1 METHPMRIISLIAA
15 GISGAAFAGN
25 FDVTD
30 DIVTSET
37 WTADNVYNL
46 TSQIYVRPG
55 ATLTIQ
61 AGTKIVSTASANGSG
76 ALCVAN
82 GGQLFVN
89 GDSKA
94 PVVMTSN
101 LDDGTW
107 RASCNE
113 WGNLTICG
121 DAYIG
126 FDGVTNAGGFPGNTL
141 SPSASNEA
149 NMEGLVEE
157 AGNPTLNNYGG
168 GDDNYDAGSIS
179 YLSIRYG
186 GRVVG
191 LSNELNGLSLG
202 ALGRGTQI
210 HHVEIMNNVDD
221 GIEIWGGT
229 VGLKYIS
236 IWNIG
241 DDSFDVDQGWRGK
254 AQFGLIVQGYSR
266 DASQGSGLG
275 DNIFEFDGAENSD
288 AQPRTRA
295 TIYNFTTVANTESG
309 DGTTTW
315 RDNASV
321 QYRNC
326 IFIGKGDKLVRA
338 DGEDGDGSSGY
349 GHNGTLSLE
358 ERFETNARTPDGL
371 PYVDPVNSTGDD
383 AFMASLYQSQTDGKL
398 AEITDCVIAGFG
410 SITNDPYYELVP
422 NSMRGT
428 NVETPALP
436 IKTLVRSPVITVGG
450 KPVDPVVLIDP
461 RPTDAAFN
469 QALTPAPSDGFFVPV
484 AYRGAFSADEN
495 WLAGWTAAD
504 EYGFLVGS
512 GGGCGSCAG
521 DANADG
527 VVGFLDLTTILAN
540 WGCTG
545 N

>member
-1 METHPMRIISLIAA
+1 MRMFPLFAAWISSVAL
-15 GISGAAFAGN
+15 AGN
-25 FDVTD
+25 VDVED
-30 DIVTSET
+30 DIFTSQT

-46 TSQIYVRPG
+46 TKQIYVRPG

-61 AGTKIVSTASANGSG
+61 AGTRVVSVATANGSG
-76 ALCVAN
+76 SLCVAN
-82 GGQLFVN
+82 GAQLFVN
-89 GDSKA
+89 GDSTA
-94 PVVMTSN
+94 PVVMTSD

-126 FDGVTNAGGFPGNTL
+126 FDGVTNSGGFPSNTL

-149 NMEGLVEE
+149 NMEGLLEE
-157 AGNPTLNNYGG
+157 AGNLTLNNYGG

-186 GRVVG
+186 GRVQG

-229 VGLKYIS
+229 VGLKYIT

-266 DASQGSGLG
+266 DANQGSGLG

-338 DGEDGDGSSGY
+338 DGDDGDGSSGY
-349 GHNGTLSLE
+349 GFNGTLSLA
-358 ERFETNARTPDGL
+358 ERFQTAARTAEGL
-371 PYVDPVNSTGDD
+371 PYVDSVNSTSD
-383 AFMASLYQSQTDGKL
+383 AEFMASLYQSQSDGML
-398 AEITDCVIAGFG
+398 AEITDCVISQFG
-410 SITNDPYYELVP
+410 SIAEDPYYDVVP
-422 NSMRGT
+422 ASMRLT
-428 NVETPALP
+428 NFETQDLA
-436 IKTLVRSPVITVGG
+436 IKKLVRGPEVFIGG
-450 KPVDPVVLIDP
+450 KSVDPVVLIDP
-461 RPTDAAFN
+461 RPIDDNFN
-469 QALTPAPSDGFFVPV
+469 QANSPAPSDGFFIPV
-484 AYRGAFSADEN
+484 SYRGGFSSEDN

-504 EYGFLVGS
+504 EFGFIDGVS
-512 GGGCGSCAG
+512 SDCGSCTG
-521 DANADG
+521 DADADG
-527 VVGFLDLTTILAN
+527 SVGYTDLLTVLNN

>member
-1 METHPMRIISLIAA
+1 MRMFTFAA
-15 GISGAAFAGN
+15 LAVSSVALAENI
-25 FDVTD
+25 DVVD

-46 TSQIYVRPG
+46 TTQIYVRPG

-61 AGTKIVSTASANGSG
+61 GGTRVVSTATANGSG
-76 ALCVAN
+76 ALCVTN
-82 GGQLFVN
+82 GAQLFVN
-89 GDSKA
+89 GDSNA

-126 FDGVTNAGGFPGNTL
+126 FDGVTNSGGFPGNTL
-141 SPSASNEA
+141 APSASNEA

-229 VGLKYIS
+229 VGLKYVTV
-236 IWNIG
+236 WNIG

-266 DASQGSGLG
+266 NASQGSGLG

-349 GHNGTLSLE
+349 GHNGTLTLA
-358 ERFETNARTPDGL
+358 ERFETDARNGDGQ
-371 PYVDPVNSTGDD
+371 PYVDAVNSSADG
-383 AFMASLYQSQTDGKL
+383 AFMSSLYQAQADGKL
-398 AEITDCVIAGFG
+398 SEISNCVIAGFG
-410 SITNDPYYELVP
+410 DISDDPYYEVVP
-422 NSMRGT
+422 STMRST
-428 NVETPALP
+428 NVETSDLP
-436 IKTLVRSPVITVGG
+436 IVNLVRGAVVTIGG
-450 KPVDPVVLIDP
+450 KSVNPVTSIDP
-461 RPTDAAFN
+461 RPTAAAYN
-469 QALTPAPSDGFFVPV
+469 QTASPAPSDGFFIPV
-484 AYRGAFSADEN
+484 NYRGGFSSDDN

-504 EYGFLVGS
+504 EYGFIDGVS
-512 GGGCGSCAG
+512 SECGSCSG

-527 VVGFLDLTTILAN
+527 VVGFQDLTTVLGN

>member
-1 METHPMRIISLIAA
+1 
-15 GISGAAFAGN
+15 
-25 FDVTD
+25 
-30 DIVTSET
+30 
-37 WTADNVYNL
+37 
-46 TSQIYVRPG
+46 
-55 ATLTIQ
+55 
-61 AGTKIVSTASANGSG
+61 
-76 ALCVAN
+76 
-82 GGQLFVN
+82 
-89 GDSKA
+89 
-94 PVVMTSN
+94 
-101 LDDGTW
+101 
-107 RASCNE
+107 
-113 WGNLTICG
+113 
-121 DAYIG
+121 
-126 FDGVTNAGGFPGNTL
+126 
-141 SPSASNEA
+141 
-149 NMEGLVEE
+149 MEGLLEE
-157 AGNPTLNNYGG
+157 AGNLTLNNYGG

-186 GRVVG
+186 GRVQG

-229 VGLKYIS
+229 VGLKYIT

-266 DASQGSGLG
+266 DANQGSGLG

-338 DGEDGDGSSGY
+338 DGDDGDGSSGY
-349 GHNGTLSLE
+349 GFNGTLSLA
-358 ERFETNARTPDGL
+358 ERFQTAARTAEGL
-371 PYVDPVNSTGDD
+371 PYVDSVNSTSD
-383 AFMASLYQSQTDGKL
+383 AEFMASLYQSQSDGML
-398 AEITDCVIAGFG
+398 AEITDCVISQFG
-410 SITNDPYYELVP
+410 SIAEDPYYEVVP
-422 NSMRGT
+422 ASMRLT
-428 NVETPALP
+428 NFETQDLA
-436 IKTLVRSPVITVGG
+436 IKKLVRGPEVIIGG
-450 KPVDPVVLIDP
+450 KSVDPVVLIDP
-461 RPTDAAFN
+461 RPIDDNFN
-469 QALTPAPSDGFFVPV
+469 EANSPAPSDGFFIPV
-484 AYRGAFSADEN
+484 SYRGGFSSEDN

-504 EYGFLVGS
+504 EFGFIDGVS
-512 GGGCGSCAG
+512 SVCGSCTG
-521 DANADG
+521 DADADG
-527 VVGFLDLTTILAN
+527 AVGYSDLLTVLNN

-545 N
+545 

>member
-1 METHPMRIISLIAA
+1 MRLAE
-15 GISGAAFAGN
+15 N
-25 FDVTD
+25 VDVDD

-61 AGTKIVSTASANGSG
+61 AGTKIVSTATANGSG

-141 SPSASNEA
+141 SPTHQMRQIWKGYSRL
-149 NMEGLVEE
+149 GI
-157 AGNPTLNNYGG
+157 PTLNNYGG

-229 VGLKYIS
+229 VGLKYIT

-266 DASQGSGLG
+266 DANQGSGLG

-315 RDNASV
+315 RDNALV

-338 DGEDGDGSSGY
+338 DGDDGDGSSGY

-358 ERFETNARTPDGL
+358 ERFQTAARTAEGL
-371 PYVDPVNSTGDD
+371 PYVDSVNSTSD
-383 AFMASLYQSQTDGKL
+383 AEFMASSTSPSPTACSLKFLIVLSRNSDRL
-398 AEITDCVIAGFG
+398 PMIRITTWFPLRCV
-410 SITNDPYYELVP
+410 S
-422 NSMRGT
+422 
-428 NVETPALP
+428 P
-436 IKTLVRSPVITVGG
+436 ILKHRTWP
-450 KPVDPVVLIDP
+450 
-461 RPTDAAFN
+461 
-469 QALTPAPSDGFFVPV
+469 
-484 AYRGAFSADEN
+484 
-495 WLAGWTAAD
+495 
-504 EYGFLVGS
+504 
-512 GGGCGSCAG
+512 
-521 DANADG
+521 
-527 VVGFLDLTTILAN
+527 
-540 WGCTG
+540 
-545 N
+545 

>member
-1 METHPMRIISLIAA
+1 MILVWAICGTV
-15 GISGAAFAGN
+15 FAGN
-25 FDVTD
+25 I
-30 DIVTSET
+30 DIISDIISSET
-37 WTADNVYNL
+37 WTSNNTYNL
-46 TSQIYVRPG
+46 TQQIYVRPG
-55 ATLTIQ
+55 ATLTIE
-61 AGTKIVSTASANGSG
+61 AGTRIVSTATANGSG

-89 GDSKA
+89 GDSNA
-94 PVVMTSN
+94 PVVMTSSADN
-101 LDDGTW
+101 GEW

-113 WGNLTICG
+113 WGNLTLCG

-126 FDGVTNAGGFPGNTL
+126 FDGVTNSGGFPSNTL
-141 SPSASNEA
+141 APSASNEA

-168 GDDNYDAGSIS
+168 GNDDYDAGNIS

-202 ALGRGTQI
+202 ALGRNTQI

-229 VGLKYIS
+229 VGLKYITV
-236 IWNIG
+236 WNIG

-266 DASQGSGLG
+266 NASQGSGLG

-349 GHNGTLSLE
+349 GYNGTLSLE
-358 ERFETNARTPDGL
+358 ERFETSARTFNGL
-371 PYVDPVNSTGDD
+371 PYIDPVNVTGDD
-383 AFMASLYQSQTDGKL
+383 AFMASLYQSQSDGML
-398 AEITDCVIAGFG
+398 AEITDCVISGFG
-410 SITNDPYYELVP
+410 SIFNDPYYDLVP
-422 NSMRGT
+422 SSMRAT

-436 IKTLVRSPVITVGG
+436 IKELIRSPAVSVGG
-450 KPVDPVVLIDP
+450 KTVDPVVLIDP
-461 RPTDAAFN
+461 RPTDASFN
-469 QALTPAPSDGFFVPV
+469 QANFPAPSDGFFVPV
-484 AYRGAFSADEN
+484 SYRGGFSADDN

-504 EYGFLVGS
+504 EYGFLS
-512 GGGCGSCAG
+512 GTTSDCGSCSG

-527 VVGFLDLTTILAN
+527 VVGFLDLTTILGN

>member
-1 METHPMRIISLIAA
+1 MQIISLIAA
-15 GISGAAFAGN
+15 GISGAALAGN
-25 FDVTD
+25 VDVTD
-30 DIVTSET
+30 DIFTSQT

-61 AGTKIVSTASANGSG
+61 AGHKSRLRSYGEWFRCS
-76 ALCVAN
+76 LCCEWRTTVCERR
-82 GGQLFVN
+82 FRSPSRHDV
-89 GDSKA
+89 
-94 PVVMTSN
+94 N

-126 FDGVTNAGGFPGNTL
+126 FDGVTNSGGFPSNTL

-149 NMEGLVEE
+149 NMEGLLEE
-157 AGNPTLNNYGG
+157 AGNLTLNNYGG

-186 GRVVG
+186 GRVQG

-229 VGLKYIS
+229 VGLKYIT

-266 DASQGSGLG
+266 DANQGSGLG

-309 DGTTTW
+309 RW
-315 RDNASV
+315 H
-321 QYRNC
+321 
-326 IFIGKGDKLVRA
+326 
-338 DGEDGDGSSGY
+338 
-349 GHNGTLSLE
+349 HNL
-358 ERFETNARTPDGL
+358 AR
-371 PYVDPVNSTGDD
+371 
-383 AFMASLYQSQTDGKL
+383 QR
-398 AEITDCVIAGFG
+398 FG
-410 SITNDPYYELVP
+410 SISKLHLHWK
-422 NSMRGT
+422 R
-428 NVETPALP
+428 
-436 IKTLVRSPVITVGG
+436 R
-450 KPVDPVVLIDP
+450 
-461 RPTDAAFN
+461 
-469 QALTPAPSDGFFVPV
+469 QA
-484 AYRGAFSADEN
+484 
-495 WLAGWTAAD
+495 
-504 EYGFLVGS
+504 
-512 GGGCGSCAG
+512 GSCR
-521 DANADG
+521 
-527 VVGFLDLTTILAN
+527 
-540 WGCTG
+540 W
-545 N
+545 